1 MRSGRQRFE
10 EVPLKVKSNMG
21 AGASIDASS
30 MLTKEEAMTL
40 AGEQWD
46 EAKWDAAEKDES
58 GKIKAEL
65 LLAAVAP
72 AAEASNIE
80 APPEETAQ
88 EATTEPQADAAATED
103 SVPSKPVEAAI
114 EEAPTDLPTEGVSMP
129 AEEVAPAEE
138 SRSST
143 IDEMQH
149 HAKSLASSEKYVF
162 GDPSSRNVDV
172 KGLEHLTAGGFSTG
186 SLVTQMETP
195 EELHGAEMVFFKL
208 AQKLE
213 VDGDSKSSGFGSRYR
228 PVTVN
233 YYKMFKQVDMDCDKE
248 IERDEF
254 EKTLRRI
261 LGIKRSVVSDEE
273 IAKIFSAMD
282 PDDNGRVSIREF
294 AAFAKGM
301 RPSSA
306 YRGELTYHKHD
317 SATNA
322 GSTKLGGALDQ
333 DNSALDDN
341 KVEVMQLKSVP
352 SLSDRSI
359 IAGSE
364 AAKRV
369 DSAPKDLDKPH
380 LILWHIAQKVGKDT
394 DAGQTSGM
402 VFHPA
407 HINLYRLFKKV
418 DMDMDK
424 GITKD
429 EWAICLRRHIGVGTD
444 ITDEDLN
451 SIFDAIDDD
460 ENGEITIKEFCAFF
474 RGASSSIH
482 ARGLATLKK

>member
-1 MRSGRQRFE
+1 
-10 EVPLKVKSNMG
+10 MG
-21 AGASIDASS
+21 
-30 MLTKEEAMTL
+30 
-40 AGEQWD
+40 
-46 EAKWDAAEKDES
+46 
-58 GKIKAEL
+58 
-65 LLAAVAP
+65 
-72 AAEASNIE
+72 
-80 APPEETAQ
+80 
-88 EATTEPQADAAATED
+88 
-103 SVPSKPVEAAI
+103 
-114 EEAPTDLPTEGVSMP
+114 
-129 AEEVAPAEE
+129 
-138 SRSST
+138 
-143 IDEMQH
+143 
-149 HAKSLASSEKYVF
+149 
-162 GDPSSRNVDV
+162 
-172 KGLEHLTAGGFSTG
+172 
-186 SLVTQMETP
+186 
-195 EELHGAEMVFFKL
+195 
-208 AQKLE
+208 
-213 VDGDSKSSGFGSRYR
+213 
-228 PVTVN
+228 
-233 YYKMFKQVDMDCDKE
+233 
-248 IERDEF
+248 
-254 EKTLRRI
+254 
-261 LGIKRSVVSDEE
+261 
-273 IAKIFSAMD
+273 D

-317 SATNA
+317 SVTNA

-429 EWAICLRRHIGVGTD
+429 
-444 ITDEDLN
+444 
-451 SIFDAIDDD
+451 
-460 ENGEITIKEFCAFF
+460 
-474 RGASSSIH
+474 
-482 ARGLATLKK
+482 